1 MGKKGLLMV
10 DEMQYAII
18 FRKLTKSKARRVVP
32 ASERVEWWAY
42 PIDAEVLILF

>member
-1 MGKKGLLMV
+1 MRCSMPSFLEANKEQSQESG
-10 DEMQYAII
+10 
-18 FRKLTKSKARRVVP
+18 S